1 MNARNAVVLLAG
13 FIVAAVLLP
22 ISLNQIA
29 LATHTNWNAGL
40 WTIFSVVVPILAV
53 VAIALS
59 YIGGV
64 GGGGGGKKGAWTK
77 LKLFVNDKNAKMAN
91 TVAIVI
97 TLILMAVMFPIGMT
111 SLTVATFNST
121 TVGAAV
127 YTISTVVLPIL
138 VAIGIALKFITGG
151 KKGEE

>member
-1 MNARNAVVLLAG
+1 MNARSGVMLLAG

-22 ISLNQIA
+22 IALNAMA

-40 WTIFSVVVPILAV
+40 WTIFSVVIPILGV

-59 YIGGV
+59 YMGGL
-64 GGGGGGKKGAWTK
+64 GGEKKGGAF
-77 LKLFVNDKNAKMAN
+77 LKQFLHNRNAKMAQ

-111 SLTVATFNST
+111 ALTAATFNST
-121 TVGAAV
+121 TVGSAV
-127 YTISTVVLPIL
+127 YTITTVVLPIL
-138 VAIGIALKFITGG
+138 VAVAIGLKFLSSG
-151 KKGEE
+151 KKGEA